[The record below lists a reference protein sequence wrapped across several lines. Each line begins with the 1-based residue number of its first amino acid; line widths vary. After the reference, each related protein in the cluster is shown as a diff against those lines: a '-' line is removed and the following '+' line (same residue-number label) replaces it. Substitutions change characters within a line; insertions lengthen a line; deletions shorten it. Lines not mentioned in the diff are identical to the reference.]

1 MRKTNQLLLAL
12 LLMFAGA
19 MNVSAGERVEL
30 SKDMW
35 HTYDGFGADAVE
47 TGSFAAAWL
56 FDTADGCPIGD
67 TSCNAWAD
75 LGNYTKLYVNMEG
88 CDADGNPNDS
98 NPRIFIN
105 RLVTEGQ
112 FNANKADANC
122 LVIPNA
128 GTWAEDY
135 YTRDGNDYVIDLA
148 KIKKDFGFVHFHSI
162 KGSSW
167 NTKAIVH
174 TIEAEMLSPEAQ
186 VGWCS
191 IINNGNLEG
200 EDVSS
205 FFQSLDATNNAGYEP
220 AVIEDGAGVDN
231 SRGIVVQSLDDPA
244 EAWATQ
250 FFIRLNEPVAEGTK
264 WRISFDYKA
273 DHVAVW
279 GGGVHHEPREYFNGA
294 LFATEPAF
302 STDWQTYTADGT
314 MDAAHAGVQSIA
326 FDLNNDKVANNY
338 YFDNIKFEIF
348 RIGVYAQ
355 FSGDVILLNFG
366 FDTNLPEM
374 VKESG
379 AKRIIFDSSCVT
391 VKVNGQEVAIYSVEA
406 CDDGRFYIFTEEE
419 IDDNAVVELTFT
431 NSLNISYTDGANAG
445 SPVDNFNG
453 IVTYNEEVQDEGL
466 YQEPYPYAYVTPT
479 LMSSNP
485 EEGSFNLSS
494 STPINLVFD
503 KPVDCSKI
511 EVTANGSALTVSPAS
526 GFAKEITASGSLPNG
541 KCEIVVT
548 KVYGEEIMADEI
560 FGEFTFTISVGQSS
574 FDPNDQMA
582 ELIAPEYFANCAAGG
597 IPEGFFVMF
606 GQEERPGG
614 TSYGSGPRMF
624 NFAEGGDFTKGL
636 YFREGYAEYGSTE
649 GYDLYLEAGK
659 KYVISFNSAMW
670 KASGSTL
677 DLKIFSKDNT
687 DDALLTQTVQNKPDV
702 NGGTGAVNG
711 STKTSIE
718 FIPEATGNYI
728 VRWDRPGFNEVLIAN
743 VKVTYMPDIPGL
755 EYIMLL
761 NNALESAKSTLAANE
776 SDRYQGEAY
785 NALQAAISKYEGEMG
800 SYTNPSQF
808 QDAAA
813 ALEAVENA
821 LKDHRANCDEYDTL
835 IKKAI
840 DIVRQ
845 NEMPDGDPSKATK
858 FTKHELFAQLK
869 ALVAKYHG
877 SSQWQNMNEDP
888 EGEAQWQLFYEYD
901 VLTDDAQIAAAVAEL
916 KDIVNTTSLLFT
928 IGNSA
933 PENANGGKATGV
945 AVLIERLRLGAEA
958 LKGLPGVSETDAD
971 IVAANNA
978 LFDDDALAAKLQY
991 RIKARVY
998 NDLNKEQPTVFQEI
1012 VNEETLETTTEPVD
1026 MTVYVKNPNVY
1037 KLSDN
1042 ADFTDESVPGWITP
1056 DGFNRPGLTPGWG
1069 AWQGSSEIA
1078 QDAMF
1083 QTWGGS
1089 YRVEQTLV
1097 DLPVGIYTVRFAYG
1111 ERNNGDAGVFEDS
1124 YSFVYGSD
1132 GEIIQSSFIDVSSNG
1147 EDMYI
1152 PGIGQAFPFASSD
1165 NQCAIISDIAVS
1177 DGQLTIGVNAG
1188 PKSHTFFN
1196 EVRVLMTAPLPGYV
1210 YPKLP
1215 ETLKGDVNGDGS
1227 VDVADISAV
1236 ITHMA
1241 GTADYGIAAD
1251 VNSDGSVDVAD
1262 ISNIITIMAEN
1273 ARRLA
1278 GLPVID
1284 EE

>member
-1 MRKTNQLLLAL
+1 MRKANQLLLAL
-12 LLMFAGA
+12 LFIFVGA
-19 MNVSAGERVEL
+19 MNVSAAERVEL

-35 HTYDGFGADAVE
+35 HSYDGFGADAVE
-47 TGSFAAAWL
+47 TGSFDAAWI
-56 FDTADGCPIGD
+56 FGAANGCPIGD

-88 CDADGNPNDS
+88 CDADGNPNGS

-128 GTWAEDY
+128 GTWAEDF
-135 YTRDGNDYVIDLA
+135 YTIEDGIVVIDLA
-148 KIKKDFGFVHFHSI
+148 AIKKEFGFVHFHSI
-162 KGSSW
+162 KGSAW
-167 NTKAIVH
+167 NTQAIVYSL
-174 TIEAEMLSPEAQ
+174 EAEMLSPAAQ

-205 FFQSLDATNNAGYEP
+205 FFQSLDATNNSGYEP
-220 AVIEDGAGVDN
+220 AVIEDGAGVDG

-302 STDWQTYTADGT
+302 STDWQTYTAEGT

-338 YFDNIKFEIF
+338 YFDNIKFDIF

-366 FDTNLPEM
+366 FDTNLNSM

-379 AKRIIFDSSCVT
+379 AKRIIFDNSCVT
-391 VKVNGQEVAIYSVEA
+391 VKVNGKEVAIYSVEG

-419 IDDNAVVELTFT
+419 IDDNATVEVSFT
-431 NSLNISYTDGANAG
+431 NSLNIAYTAGDNAG
-445 SPVDNFNG
+445 NMVDNFNG
-453 IVTYNEEVQDEGL
+453 IASYNEEVQNEEL

-511 EVTANGSALTVSPAS
+511 EVTANGSALTVSPSS

-541 KCEIVVT
+541 KCEIVIT

-560 FGEFTFTISVGQSS
+560 FGEFKFTISIGQSS
-574 FDPNDQMA
+574 FDPNDQPA

-597 IPEGFFVMF
+597 IPEGFFVLF
-606 GQEERPGG
+606 VAEERPGG
-614 TSYGSGPRMF
+614 TSYGSGSRMF
-624 NFAEGGDFTKGL
+624 DFAAGGDFTKGL
-636 YFREGYAEYGSTE
+636 YIREGYAEYGSTE

-677 DLKIFSKDNT
+677 DLKIFNKDNMYN
-687 DDALLTQTVQNKPDV
+687 DEGVESPLLTQTVQNKPDV

-761 NNALESAKSTLAANE
+761 NDALTSAKSTLEANAGE
-776 SDRYQGEAY
+776 RYQGDAY
-785 NALQAAISKYEGEMG
+785 NALQAAISQYEGEMS

-813 ALEAVENA
+813 ALEAAANA
-821 LKDHRANCDEYDTL
+821 LKDHHTNCDNYDAA

-840 DIVRQ
+840 DVVRQ

-858 FTKHELFAQLK
+858 FTKLELFAQLK
-869 ALVAKYHG
+869 ALVEKYHG
-877 SSQWQNMNEDP
+877 TSEWRNVNEDP

-901 VLTDDAQIAAAVAEL
+901 VLTDDAQIAEAVAEL
-916 KDIVNTTSLLFT
+916 TDIANLTSKLFT
-928 IGNSA
+928 QGPSN
-933 PENANGGKATGV
+933 NQDTGV
-945 AVLIERLRLGAEA
+945 KVLVERLRLGAEA

-971 IVAANNA
+971 VVAALNA
-978 LFDDDALAAKLQY
+978 LDDDDALAEKLQQ
-991 RIKARVY
+991 RIKARIY
-998 NDLNKEQPTVFQEI
+998 NDLNSAAPGVFQEV
-1012 VNEETLETTTEPVD
+1012 VNEETLETTVDPID
-1026 MTVYVKNPNVY
+1026 MTVYVKNPNIY
-1037 KLSDN
+1037 AIYYPNGANNDN
-1042 ADFTDESVPGWITP
+1042 VPGWNI
-1056 DGFNRPGLTPGWG
+1056 DGATGLWIEWSGTNHI
-1069 AWQGSSEIA
+1069 QGVSEDCAFTIYHNEGN
-1078 QDAMF
+1078 ME
-1083 QTWGGS
+1083 TNEIVG
-1089 YRVEQTLV
+1089 
-1097 DLPVGIYTVRFAYG
+1097 LPVGIYRATIFAARWDDVEPSGETFAYYKTSNTLEG
-1111 ERNNGDAGVFEDS
+1111 EFDGREDLAYWAQYDMGTNHPVVFENIAI
-1124 YSFVYGSD
+1124 
-1132 GEIIQSSFIDVSSNG
+1132 GENEILKLGVH
-1147 EDMYI
+1147 
-1152 PGIGQAFPFASSD
+1152 FASD
-1165 NQCAIISDIAVS
+1165 NGQYFFSKVS
-1177 DGQLTIGVNAG
+1177 L
-1188 PKSHTFFN
+1188 
-1196 EVRVLMTAPLPGYV
+1196 EMTAPMPGYV
-1210 YPKLP
+1210 YPELP
-1215 ETLKGDVNGDGS
+1215 ETMKGDVNGDGT
-1227 VDVADISAV
+1227 VDVADISGV
-1236 ITHMA
+1236 ISHMA

-1251 VNSDGSVDVAD
+1251 VNGDGTVDVAD

-1273 ARRLA
+1273 ARRL
-1278 GLPVID
+1278 GILPDFD